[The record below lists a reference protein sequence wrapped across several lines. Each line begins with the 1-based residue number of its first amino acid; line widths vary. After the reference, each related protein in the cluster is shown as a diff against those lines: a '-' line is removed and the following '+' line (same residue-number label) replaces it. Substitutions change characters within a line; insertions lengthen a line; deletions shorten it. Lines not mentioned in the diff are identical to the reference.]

1 MSGFSSFYDEKSLDI
16 DKMKAACALLPLYD
30 DYRAF
35 CKMPDRIDHT
45 ICHVSAANIFIDKS
59 GDRLRF
65 QISANRFLSK
75 MVRIIIGRL
84 LEIGKGEM
92 SVDEFEHYL
101 ANKITPQVI
110 IPAYPQGLYLSKV
123 TYPYLDM
130 PVRSEFLEMI
140 LSGEWQ

>member
-1 MSGFSSFYDEKSLDI
+1 
-16 DKMKAACALLPLYD
+16 MKAAIDLLPLYN

-45 ICHVSAANIFIDKS
+45 ICHVSAANLYIDKS

-75 MVRIIIGRL
+75 MVRIIVGRL
-84 LEIGKGEM
+84 LEIGRGEM

-101 ANKITPQVI
+101 AEKDNAKDD
-110 IPAYPQGLYLSKV
+110 YPGLSAGAILVKSYLS
-123 TYPYLDM
+123 LS
-130 PVRSEFLEMI
+130 RSAGKKQLH
-140 LSGEWQ
+140 GCRY